1 MGHELPPPFHA
12 GDHADVLKHVVLAA
26 MIERLK
32 TKARPFR
39 VLEKPFA
46 ATVPYGTP
54 GGPCR
59 D

>member
-1 MGHELPPPFHA
+1 MNYRHAFHA